1 MGILIKK
8 LVFSV
13 GKKKCK
19 ATESQK
25 EPLNIIILQNNV
37 CDSNHDLPK
46 MLSKIGLEKK
56 KSGFWQEKTDH
67 KCDTRRLAPSLECDE
82 YLKASPYLHQ
92 LIHCC

>member
-56 KSGFWQEKTDH
+56 KWFLAGENRSQVRH
-67 KCDTRRLAPSLECDE
+67 KEAGP
-82 YLKASPYLHQ
+82 KPGM
-92 LIHCC
+92 

>member
-56 KSGFWQEKTDH
+56 KVVSG
-67 KCDTRRLAPSLECDE
+67 RRKQITSATQGGWPQAWNVMST
-82 YLKASPYLHQ
+82 
-92 LIHCC
+92 